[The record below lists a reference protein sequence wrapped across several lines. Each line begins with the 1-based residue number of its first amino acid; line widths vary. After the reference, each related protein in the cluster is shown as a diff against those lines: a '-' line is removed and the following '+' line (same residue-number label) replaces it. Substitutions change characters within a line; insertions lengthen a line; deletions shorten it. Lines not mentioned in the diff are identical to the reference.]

1 MKFLIE
7 NWYIIFAAM
16 ALGALAV
23 VAVVRFFRL
32 PREKQMENVRQWLLG
47 AVTAAEKELG
57 GGTGKLKLRQVYD
70 AFLTKF
76 PWLAPVVPFEQF
88 SGLVDDALKEM
99 RKLLADN
106 KAVQQLVTGE
116 DGTNGTAEAEAEAQ
130 I

>member
-7 NWYIIFAAM
+7 NWYIILAAM

-88 SGLVDDALKEM
+88 SGLVDDALEEM

-116 DGTNGTAEAEAEAQ
+116 DGTNGTTEAEAQ

>member
-7 NWYIIFAAM
+7 NWYIILTAM

-57 GGTGKLKLRQVYD
+57 EGSGKRPPCPPRAILRPGG
-70 AFLTKF
+70 
-76 PWLAPVVPFEQF
+76 
-88 SGLVDDALKEM
+88 
-99 RKLLADN
+99 
-106 KAVQQLVTGE
+106 
-116 DGTNGTAEAEAEAQ
+116 
-130 I
+130 

>member
-1 MKFLIE
+1 MEFLIE
-7 NWYIIFAAM
+7 NWYIILAAM

-70 AFLTKF
+70 LFVTRF
-76 PWLAPVVPFEQF
+76 PWLAKTVSFELF
-88 SGLVDDALKEM
+88 SSLVDDALDEM
-99 RKLLADN
+99 RDMLDKNEAV
-106 KAVQQLVTGE
+106 KAFVNRE
-116 DGTNGTAEAEAEAQ
+116 DM
-130 I
+130 

>member
-1 MKFLIE
+1 MEFLIE
-7 NWYIIFAAM
+7 NWYIILAAM

-32 PREKQMENVRQWLLG
+32 PREQQMENVRQWLLG

-57 GGTGKLKLRQVYD
+57 GGTGKLKLRTVYD

-76 PWLAPVVPFEQF
+76 PWLAPVIPFEQF
-88 SGLVDDALKEM
+88 SGLVDDALVEM

-106 KAVQQLVTGE
+106 KAVQQMVTGE
-116 DGTNGTAEAEAEAQ
+116 DSINGTTEAEAQ

>member
-7 NWYIIFAAM
+7 NWYIILAAM

-116 DGTNGTAEAEAEAQ
+116 GGTNGTAEAEAQ

>member
-1 MKFLIE
+1 MEFII
-7 NWYIIFAAM
+7 NYWYIIVAVIAA
-16 ALGALAV
+16 LV
-23 VAVVRFFRL
+23 VAGVAIYRYFGLPSDAQLAKVR
-32 PREKQMENVRQWLLG
+32 EWLLW
-47 AVTAAEKELG
+47 AVTEAEKELG

-76 PWLAPVVPFEQF
+76 PWLAPVIPFEQF
-88 SGLVDDALKEM
+88 SGLVDDALEEM

-116 DGTNGTAEAEAEAQ
+116 DGTNGTAEAEAQ

>member
-116 DGTNGTAEAEAEAQ
+116 DGTNGTAEAEAQ

>member
-7 NWYIIFAAM
+7 NWYIILAAM

-57 GGTGKLKLRQVYD
+57 GGTGKLKLRTVYD

-76 PWLAPVVPFEQF
+76 PWLAPVIPFEQF
-88 SGLVDDALKEM
+88 SGLVDDALVEM

-106 KAVQQLVTGE
+106 KAVQQMVTGE
-116 DGTNGTAEAEAEAQ
+116 DSINGTTEAEAQ

>member
-1 MKFLIE
+1 MEFLIE
-7 NWYIIFAAM
+7 NWYIILAAM

-32 PREKQMENVRQWLLG
+32 PREKQMETVRQWLLG

-57 GGTGKLKLRQVYD
+57 GGTGKLKLRTVYD

-76 PWLAPVVPFEQF
+76 PWLAPVIPFEQF
-88 SGLVDDALKEM
+88 SGLVDDALVEM

-106 KAVQQLVTGE
+106 KAVQQMVTGE
-116 DGTNGTAEAEAEAQ
+116 DSINGTTEAEAQ

>member
-1 MKFLIE
+1 MEFLIE
-7 NWYIIFAAM
+7 NWYIILAAM

-57 GGTGKLKLRQVYD
+57 GGTGKLKLRIVYD

-76 PWLAPVVPFEQF
+76 PWLAPVIPFEQF
-88 SGLVDDALKEM
+88 SGLVDDALVEM

-106 KAVQQLVTGE
+106 KAVQQMVTGE
-116 DGTNGTAEAEAEAQ
+116 DSINGTTEAEAQ

>member
-1 MKFLIE
+1 MEFLIE
-7 NWYIIFAAM
+7 NWYIILAAM

-70 AFLTKF
+70 AFLSKF

-88 SGLVDDALKEM
+88 SGLVDDALVEM

-106 KAVQQLVTGE
+106 KAVQQMVTGE
-116 DGTNGTAEAEAEAQ
+116 DSINGTTEAEAQ

>member
-1 MKFLIE
+1 MEFII
-7 NWYIIFAAM
+7 NYWYIIVAVIAA
-16 ALGALAV
+16 LV
-23 VAVVRFFRL
+23 VAGVAVYRYFGLPSDAQLDKVR
-32 PREKQMENVRQWLLG
+32 EWLLW
-47 AVTAAEKELG
+47 AVTEAEKELG

-88 SGLVDDALKEM
+88 SGLVDDALVEM

-106 KAVQQLVTGE
+106 KAVQQMVTGE
-116 DGTNGTAEAEAEAQ
+116 DSINGTTEAEAQ